1 MTAAVLFSSL
11 VILFG
16 INVPIAVAI
25 GLSSLVAVLVSGSVP
40 PVLVVQKMIT
50 ATDSFPLM
58 AVPFFLLAGSLM
70 EYGGI
75 SKRLVDL
82 ANAFVGQFSG
92 GLAFVAIVA
101 SLFFGAISG
110 AAVPTVAAI
119 GSLLIPAMVRKGYA
133 SPFAAA
139 VEASAGTLGV
149 MIPPSI
155 PMILYGTL
163 TGVSIGALFMGGII
177 PGILVGLSL
186 MFVAWKISRRKGY
199 RGDEKMSREERR
211 EAFKDAM
218 PALLMPIIILGGIY
232 GGIFTPTEAAVIA
245 VVYGFVVGTWV
256 YKALKFV
263 VIREILITS
272 VVGTS
277 IVMFIISTC
286 SVFSWILTAEEIPLA
301 VAKSLLSV
309 SSNPVIIFTLIN
321 VLLLIVGT
329 FMETVAAII
338 ILVPVL
344 LPVLGQIGVDPLHF
358 GIVMVVNL
366 AVGMVTP
373 PLGVCLFVGCS
384 ISGVTLEEI
393 TRAIWPFILIMI
405 LDILILTYIPAL
417 STLLP
422 HLAGLY

>member
-1 MTAAVLFSSL
+1 
-11 VILFG
+11 
-16 INVPIAVAI
+16 
-25 GLSSLVAVLVSGSVP
+25 
-40 PVLVVQKMIT
+40 
-50 ATDSFPLM
+50 
-58 AVPFFLLAGSLM
+58 
-70 EYGGI
+70 
-75 SKRLVDL
+75 
-82 ANAFVGQFSG
+82 
-92 GLAFVAIVA
+92 
-101 SLFFGAISG
+101 
-110 AAVPTVAAI
+110 
-119 GSLLIPAMVRKGYA
+119 
-133 SPFAAA
+133 
-139 VEASAGTLGV
+139 
-149 MIPPSI
+149 
-155 PMILYGTL
+155 
-163 TGVSIGALFMGGII
+163 
-177 PGILVGLSL
+177 
-186 MFVAWKISRRKGY
+186 
-199 RGDEKMSREERR
+199 MSREERR

-422 HLAGLY
+422 RLAGLY